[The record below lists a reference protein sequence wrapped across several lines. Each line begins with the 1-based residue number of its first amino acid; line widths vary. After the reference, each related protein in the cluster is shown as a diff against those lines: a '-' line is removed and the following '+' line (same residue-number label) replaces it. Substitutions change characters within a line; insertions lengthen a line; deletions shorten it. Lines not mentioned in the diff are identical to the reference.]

1 MIEWWGRK
9 LFGVLAAA
17 GLALAIP
24 ATPAAAEDPAAA
36 LQAPPTPALNG
47 TYLHLSDIHLDP
59 LYLPPVSDD
68 LQGADR
74 QAAEDKR
81 NTEVRALARQL
92 EAAPV
97 NQWEAI
103 LSTQG
108 DGTLTYQG
116 RVDTNY
122 YLLKATLEAAEK
134 AGDYDYI
141 LFTGDY
147 LEHDFIADAFRS
159 GGIANPSKFASD
171 TVAFVNLLIEQHF
184 PGVPIIAAL
193 GNNDSGIGDYALQQ
207 DGAFLDAVSASMP
220 GVSGSPQA
228 LADFKQGGYYTLPHP
243 TVPGHDFLVLS
254 VFWSKNYPSFAGPA
268 CSLPRNTAAGEAQ
281 QKYLD
286 AALSSTSNKVTL
298 LMHIPPGMDGYSG
311 HDHKPSGA
319 GAAPMWCTDAQW
331 ESTFETTLAGYRN
344 RLAGGFAGHT
354 HMDEFRVLADA
365 SGPYLAIRMAPSV
378 TTYNSNNPTF
388 TIAAYDTATAETT
401 DYTVHYLVNSG
412 PGISPTSATWG
423 TLYNFSTGYGLN
435 GYTAANLQIAAS
447 DIRSGS
453 GNARK
458 TFTTSYRAGR
468 SIPGGYGDWPY
479 FACALDALNESDY
492 VACVKSTTGN

>member
-1 MIEWWGRK
+1 MVEWSERT

-17 GLALAIP
+17 GLALASSGS
-24 ATPAAAEDPAAA
+24 PAAAEEPAAA
-36 LQAPPTPALNG
+36 LQAPAAPALSG
-47 TYLHLSDIHLDP
+47 AYLHLSDIHLDP
-59 LYLPPVSDD
+59 LYLPPLDEG
-68 LQGADR
+68 LIGQDR

-81 NTEVRALARQL
+81 NAAVRALARQL

-97 NQWEAI
+97 EQWEAI

-116 RVDTNY
+116 NVDTNY
-122 YLLKATLEAAEK
+122 YLLKATLEAAAK
-134 AGDYDYI
+134 AGVYDYV

-147 LEHDFIADAFRS
+147 LEHDFIADAYRS
-159 GGIANPSKFASD
+159 GGIANPSRFAAD
-171 TVAFVNLLIEQHF
+171 TVAFVNLMIEQHF

-207 DGAFLDAVSASMP
+207 DGAFLDAVAASMP

-228 LADFKQGGYYTLPHP
+228 LADFKHGGYYTLPHP
-243 TVPGHDFLVLS
+243 TVANHDFLVLS

-311 HDHKPSGA
+311 HDHKPSGT
-319 GAAPMWCTDAQW
+319 GTSPMWCTAAQW
-331 ESTFETTLAGYRN
+331 ESGFESTLAGYRN

-354 HMDEFRVLADA
+354 HMDEFRVLAD
-365 SGPYLAIRMAPSV
+365 SNGPYLAIRMAPSV

-388 TIAAYDTATAETT
+388 TVAAYDAATAETT

-435 GYTAANLQIAAS
+435 GYTAANLQTAAS
-447 DIRSGS
+447 GIRSGS
-453 GNARK
+453 GNARS
-458 TFTTSYRAGR
+458 TFTKSYRAGR

-492 VACVKSTTGN
+492 VACVKSTTGQ